1 MSWLWVVPVGI
12 VGSAPL
18 LAAMAARRLRLAV
31 ADLDADTAHL
41 AQLRLEIIALRSD
54 ADALQRRLVNRRAA
68 SGPPVDDR

>member
-31 ADLDADTAHL
+31 AGLDADA
-41 AQLRLEIIALRSD
+41 AQLARLRHEIVVLRND
-54 ADALQRRLVNRRAA
+54 ADALQRRLVSRRAA
-68 SGPPVDDR
+68 SGPSVDDR